1 MYRLSGGDIS
11 KLETITKINVL
22 EAFTRLS
29 YETDLESMKRVNI
42 NGNK

>member
-22 EAFTRLS
+22 EAFTWLS

>member
-1 MYRLSGGDIS
+1 MDRLSGGDIS

-22 EAFTRLS
+22 EAFTWLS